1 MKSMCIAQQEKK
13 FSETKALQLFN
24 SMLIA
29 HPTKMNW
36 NQFLVIM
43 ARQRYE
49 YLLELMDESL
59 KSEKV
64 F

>member
-1 MKSMCIAQQEKK
+1 
-13 FSETKALQLFN
+13 
-24 SMLIA
+24 MLIA